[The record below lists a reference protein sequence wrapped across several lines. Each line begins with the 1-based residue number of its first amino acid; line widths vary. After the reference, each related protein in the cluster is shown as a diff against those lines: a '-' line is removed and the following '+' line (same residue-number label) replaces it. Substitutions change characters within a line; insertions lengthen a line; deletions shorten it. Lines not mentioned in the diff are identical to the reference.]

1 MAGDYANEVV
11 HTVKV
16 FLSWSGEY
24 SRQIAMGLREWLP
37 QILNEVEPFIST
49 SIEAGT
55 RWQAEVAAQLEEALF
70 GVVIVTKQNQS
81 QPWLNFEAGA
91 IAKAVDNSRLVPLA
105 VDLSPTD
112 VKLPLGQF
120 QAQQLNKD
128 GVAKIVESMNSV
140 LSRPLAKEH
149 LTKAMDL
156 WWPDLK
162 KRIQAAERFV
172 QAEQENTAPQRTE
185 RDLLEEIL
193 STVRQIRITE
203 ANSPTPVLN
212 RPIISSRAREFE
224 ILLTRAA
231 RQLKISPPDF
241 AWNRDQVVVL
251 IESDA
256 PASLFGQ
263 ATTIGR
269 QLGLSVNFAPPGSD
283 VAKVFDSSS
292 EGFERAT

>member
-140 LSRPLAKEH
+140 LSRPLTKEH
-149 LTKAMDL
+149 LTKAIDL
-156 WWPDLK
+156 WWPDLE
-162 KRIQAAERFV
+162 KRIQKAKRLV
-172 QAEQENTAPQRTE
+172 QTEQENTAPQRTE

-203 ANSPTPVLN
+203 ASSPSRVLYEPNIRSRVRELEASIAN
-212 RPIISSRAREFE
+212 R
-224 ILLTRAA
+224 A
-231 RQLKISPPDF
+231 RQLNLPPPEC
-241 AWNRDQVVVL
+241 AWNDDQVVVL
-251 IESDA
+251 IDSDA
-256 PASLFGQ
+256 PASLFRH
-263 ATTIGR
+263 ATSVGR
-269 QLGLSVNFAPPGSD
+269 QLGLLVNFAPPGSD

-292 EGFERAT
+292 EGFDRAT